1 MSNWLQL
8 GLFLPNTRG
17 GSIVA
22 TTSPPQEM
30 PTFALNLAV
39 TRMAE
44 EAGFEFVL
52 SQSKYRGYGGISQHW
67 DYSLES
73 FTLMS
78 ALAAATSR
86 IKLFGSV
93 GVRAFHPAVVAK
105 MAVTIDDVAQGRFGV
120 NIVAGWN
127 QFEYGQM
134 GLWPEDGYHQ
144 YRYAYA
150 EDFLRAMLALWE
162 PGRATYNGRFFRLE
176 DCVSLPKPSRKLQ
189 LVCAGQSPDA
199 MAFTAK
205 YADFGFVGRFGDT
218 PEALGALQ
226 QTLAALGQT
235 HGRKVGAFALL
246 NIVADET
253 LEAAEARR
261 DFFLANAD
269 KVAIAEWLRASGRD
283 PTRRTHEL
291 DWTRQVFMGFPFI
304 ISSFEGVAE
313 RLDQIA
319 DAGVTG
325 VSLMFPDYERDLRRF
340 IENVVPRMKSRK
352 ATLAAAQ

>member
-1 MSNWLQL
+1 MKNQLHL

-22 TTSPPQEM
+22 TTSPPQED

-67 DYSLES
+67 DHSLES

-78 ALAAATSR
+78 ALAAATKR
-86 IKLFGSV
+86 IQLYASV
-93 GVRAFHPAVVAK
+93 GVRAFHPAVAAK
-105 MAVTIDDVAQGRFGV
+105 MAVTIDDISNGRFGV
-120 NIVAGWN
+120 NVVAGWN
-127 QFEYGQM
+127 AYEYEQM

-144 YRYAYA
+144 YRYRYA
-150 EDFLRAMLALWE
+150 EEFLNAMLALWE
-162 PGRATYNGRFFRLE
+162 PGNATYKGQYFTLA
-176 DCVSLPKPSRKLQ
+176 DCVANPKPKRKIP

-199 MAFTAK
+199 LAFTAK

-218 PEALGALQ
+218 PDALGALQ
-226 QTLAALGQT
+226 RRLVDLGAEQD
-235 HGRKVGAFALL
+235 RKVGAYALL

-253 LEAAEARR
+253 VEAAEARR
-261 DFFLANAD
+261 DYYIKNAD
-269 KVAIAEWLRASGRD
+269 AVAIAAWLQASGRD

-291 DWTRQVFMGFPFI
+291 DWVRQVFMGFPFV
-304 ISSFEGVAE
+304 ISSFAGVAAH
-313 RLDQIA
+313 LDAIA

-325 VSLMFPDYERDLRRF
+325 VSLMFPDYQRDLERF
-340 IENVVPRMKSRK
+340 IAHVMPRMNSRH
-352 ATLAAAQ
+352 AGVGRRQ